1 MALTPTYIRQQSIP
15 QGTGQQMAPLSLAS
29 NVVVEAAAGV
39 SDVLSAAASRI
50 ERRQDIVNIA
60 TAEDNFEKNELQEYT
75 AFLDTAD
82 LRDNKSIDKY
92 AAESEKRVQQILG
105 STTVSADARANLQ
118 ASLRRKQSAYMM
130 EVTRKAN
137 TTQRKVITDRIADE
151 IAPIVSALTKNPAN
165 FRSAFGEIDKVVA
178 KYADGVDFLTEEKAR
193 ELAYSSVMENTV
205 GGLLRRGDW
214 EAANSMLDDNPLLS
228 KYLQPSKREQFDNQI
243 SSFAAQEGKTQR
255 EMQGRR
261 DIVLNL
267 KARGINIDDD
277 KALNYVVGADLSPNK
292 SFASQVKE
300 RMAAFGINPETAT
313 PETQAAVMGIK
324 LPGTSEI
331 DPNKDYFMQGGK
343 PMLTP
348 QGASKQI
355 KPYVEAA
362 TAIKTRIN
370 SIESL
375 YREYTENGNE
385 AAALGVLQ
393 GYLKLIDDGAVVRES
408 DIQLA
413 ESTTSAKER
422 VQKAIDSFTTGKGV
436 SAGLV
441 DNAINASRQFV
452 GSALEISKSFIDGTR
467 NDTGYRMIELGVPQ
481 DSYDMIFG
489 DVRAKPKDQTASNDT
504 PNPVAKK
511 EIPSNISFVVGA
523 DAKVTATNAATGA
536 STAPKV
542 EQ

>member
-15 QGTGQQMAPLSLAS
+15 QTSGQQMAPLSLAS
-29 NVVVEAAAGV
+29 NGVADAAAGV

-105 STTVSADARANLQ
+105 STTVSADGRANLE
-118 ASLRRKQSAYMM
+118 ASLRRKQSAYTM

-151 IAPIVSALTKNPAN
+151 IAPIVSGLTDNPAN

-214 EAANSMLDDNPLLS
+214 EAANSMLEDNPLLS

-261 DIVLNL
+261 DIVLDL

-277 KALNYVVGADLSPNK
+277 KALDYVVGADLSPNK

-331 DPNKDYFMQGGK
+331 DPNKDYFMRGEK

-375 YREYTENGNE
+375 YSEYTENGNE

-441 DNAINASRQFV
+441 ENAINASRQFV

-489 DVRAKPKDQTASNDT
+489 DVRAKPIDQTAKMC
-504 PNPVAKK
+504 P
-511 EIPSNISFVVGA
+511 IRLR
-523 DAKVTATNAATGA
+523 
-536 STAPKV
+536 
-542 EQ
+542 